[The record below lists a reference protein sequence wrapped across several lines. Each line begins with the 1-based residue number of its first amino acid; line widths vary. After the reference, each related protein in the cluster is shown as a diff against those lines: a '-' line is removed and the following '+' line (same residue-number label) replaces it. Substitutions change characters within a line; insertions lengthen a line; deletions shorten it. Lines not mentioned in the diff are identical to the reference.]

1 MPGRSALMIY
11 FHRKGDIPMISRY
24 TFGHPIQTDAVVTPL
39 PASPL
44 PIPHFAVT
52 TDPLTLTCPLAED
65 AAVYGLGENVRG
77 INKRGW
83 IYESFCSDDPHHQE
97 DKRSLYGAHN
107 VLIVSTPD
115 QVFGLFVDDPGRV
128 TFDVGYTRYDTLTI
142 TSASGDADVYLLEGE
157 TELELVRQLRGLTGR
172 SYIPPKWALGFS
184 QSRWSYLTAD
194 EVRQVARGYHD
205 KEMPL
210 DMICLDIDY
219 MEDYKDF
226 TVDAKTFPDLA
237 GLSRELKEE
246 GVRLVP
252 IIDAGVK
259 IQPGYDVYEEGVAGG
274 FFCKDEDG
282 EDFVAA
288 VWPGQVHFPDV
299 LNPEAR
305 SWFGLK
311 YKRLTDLGIEGF
323 WNDMNE
329 PAIFYSQKGLAQ
341 AMEQI
346 EHYQGKNLDINTFFQ
361 FTGLVNGLSNS
372 RNDYASFYHTLE
384 DGSVVRH
391 DKVHNLFGYNM
402 TRAAGEALEELVPGR
417 RTLLYSRAS
426 YIGMHRYGGIWQ
438 GDNQSW
444 WSHLELNIKMMPSV
458 NLAGFLYTGA
468 DLGGFGSDTTED
480 LLLRWMAFG
489 LFTPLMRNHSAMGT
503 RRQELYAYP
512 RWEIFRE
519 LIRLRYY
526 LLPYLYSEF
535 MKAALNEGMLFRPL
549 AFDYRRDPQ
558 ARQVEDQL
566 LLGESV
572 MLAPVYR
579 QNAAGRYVYL
589 PEEMKLVRLKAPGVW
604 AEEILSAGH
613 HYIPV
618 ALDEVPLFLRP
629 DKLVPVA
636 KTVGLSVEDTDF
648 RHLGL
653 LSFVKD
659 RAEYLLYDDDGV
671 TRDYDRPE
679 HFTRITL
686 DADGSLTVEGEKSV
700 QL

>member
-1 MPGRSALMIY
+1 
-11 FHRKGDIPMISRY
+11 MISRY
-24 TFGHPIQTDAVVTPL
+24 RFGHPISTGAVVSALAAAAP
-39 PASPL
+39 
-44 PIPHFAVT
+44 PIPHFSVT
-52 TDPLTLTCPLAED
+52 APPLTLTCHLPEN

-83 IYESFCSDDPHHQE
+83 IYESFCADDPHHQE

-107 VLIVSTPD
+107 FLMVSTPN
-115 QVFGLFVDDPGRV
+115 QVFGLFIDDPGRV
-128 TFDVGYTRYDTLTI
+128 TFDVGYTRYDTLTV
-142 TSASGDADVYLLEGE
+142 TSASGDADIYLLEGE
-157 TELELVRQLRGLTGR
+157 TELDLVQQLRALTGR
-172 SYIPPKWALGFS
+172 SYIPPKWALGYS
-184 QSRWSYLTAD
+184 QSRWSYLTAE
-194 EVRQVARGYHD
+194 EVRQVAQGYQD
-205 KEMPL
+205 KGMPL

-226 TVDAKTFPDLA
+226 TVDETAFPDLA
-237 GLSRELKEE
+237 GLSRELKAS
-246 GVRLVP
+246 GVRLIP

-259 IQPGYDVYEEGVAGG
+259 IQPGYDVYEEGIAQDY
-274 FFCKDEDG
+274 FCKDETG
-282 EDFVAA
+282 ENFVAA
-288 VWPGQVHFPDV
+288 VWPGKVHFPDV
-299 LNPEAR
+299 LNPQAR
-305 SWFGLK
+305 HWFGLK
-311 YKRLTDLGIEGF
+311 YQRLTDLGIEGF

-329 PAIFYSQKGLAQ
+329 PAIFYSQKGLDA
-341 AMEQI
+341 ALKQI
-346 EHYQGKNLDINTFFQ
+346 SRYQGQNLDINTFFQ
-361 FTGLVNGLSNS
+361 FTGLVSGLSNS
-372 RNDYASFYHTLE
+372 AKDYASFYHTLE
-384 DGSVVRH
+384 DGSVIRH
-391 DKVHNLFGYNM
+391 DKVHNLFGFHM
-402 TRAAGEALEELVPGR
+402 TRAAGEALEQLLPEQ

-444 WSHLELNIKMMPSV
+444 WSHLELNIKMMPSL
-458 NLAGFLYTGA
+458 NMAGFLYTGA

-512 RWEIFRE
+512 RWEVFRN
-519 LIRLRYY
+519 LLRLRYY

-535 MKAALNEGMLFRPL
+535 MKAALNNGMLFRPL
-549 AFDYRRDPQ
+549 AFDYRQDLL

-579 QNAAGRYVYL
+579 QNAGGRYVYL
-589 PEEMKLVRLKAPGVW
+589 PEEMKLIRLKAPGVW
-604 AEEILSAGH
+604 TEEVLPAGH
-613 HYIPV
+613 HYISV

-636 KTVGLSVEDTDF
+636 ETVGHSVADTDF
-648 RHLGL
+648 CHLGL

-659 RAEYLLYDDDGV
+659 RAEYQLYDDDGV
-671 TRDYDRPE
+671 TRDYNRPD
-679 HFTRITL
+679 HFTRIVL
-686 DADGSLTVEGEKSV
+686 DSSGALRVEGEKSV